1 MLPSLPGIC
10 GGGLATPL
18 VLMAHNRTLSMLSWT
33 FQVPRFGFQG
43 NSTVITVDY
52 SMTTRS
58 LSITQNYHTHPSAKQ
73 YNVKLS
79 WWGSYLLWFVDLVPI
94 TCGYQK
100 PTLQWTRLSGQNW
113 WMDPERGH
121 VNQLGKE
128 LPSHSTT
135 ANAEVT
141 LWRRARSTVE
151 KLGTHCR
158 HNHQTWD
165 GRGFD
170 IWVWLPE
177 SPIHKTNLDSDCWCH
192 SIHDEDLM
200 HSIVQNTLKFVT
212 TNWATM
218 TVHFTLLTG
227 YIFVNYWAA
236 YTEWVIISVHWLS
249 NGNSKG

>member
-10 GGGLATPL
+10 GGGLATPFA
-18 VLMAHNRTLSMLSWT
+18 LMAHNRTLSMLSWM

-52 SMTTRS
+52 SMTTRN

-73 YNVKLS
+73 YNVKLF

-121 VNQLGKE
+121 VNQLANE
-128 LPSHSTT
+128 VPSHSTT

-170 IWVWLPE
+170 IWYGYQ
-177 SPIHKTNLDSDCWCH
+177 SHQSIKPIL
-192 SIHDEDLM
+192 IQ
-200 HSIVQNTLKFVT
+200 IVD
-212 TNWATM
+212 ATA
-218 TVHFTLLTG
+218 FTMK
-227 YIFVNYWAA
+227 I
-236 YTEWVIISVHWLS
+236 
-249 NGNSKG
+249 

>member
-10 GGGLATPL
+10 GGGLATPF

-58 LSITQNYHTHPSAKQ
+58 LSIIQNYHTHPSAKQ

-79 WWGSYLLWFVDLVPI
+79 WWSSYVLWFVDLVPI

-100 PTLQWTRLSGQNW
+100 PTLQWTWLSGQNW

-121 VNQLGKE
+121 VNQMPKE
-128 LPSHSTT
+128 VPSHSTT

-151 KLGTHCR
+151 KLGTHCSITIR
-158 HNHQTWD
+158 HEMVEVLISGCGYQSHQS
-165 GRGFD
+165 
-170 IWVWLPE
+170 IK
-177 SPIHKTNLDSDCWCH
+177 PIL
-192 SIHDEDLM
+192 IQ
-200 HSIVQNTLKFVT
+200 IVD
-212 TNWATM
+212 ATA
-218 TVHFTLLTG
+218 FTMK
-227 YIFVNYWAA
+227 I
-236 YTEWVIISVHWLS
+236 
-249 NGNSKG
+249 